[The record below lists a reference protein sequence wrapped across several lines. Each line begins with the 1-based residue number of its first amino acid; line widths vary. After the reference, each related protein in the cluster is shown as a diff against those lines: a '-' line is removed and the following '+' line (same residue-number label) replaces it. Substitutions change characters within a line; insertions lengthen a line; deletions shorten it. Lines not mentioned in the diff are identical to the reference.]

1 VNGLAISAAQ
11 KGIADVRSAAPPSFA
26 DIVEIHKGMV
36 FSIAWNFLRDRALGE
51 ELAQDVFLELYR
63 HWASMKSPEHIMF
76 WLRKVTCNRCIDV
89 VRRRKLRRETSLEE
103 SPEPAMLERVQ
114 DPLLSAYLQR
124 MVASLPER
132 QRLLVVLRYQEGME
146 PEEIARMLSMNASTV
161 KTQISRALE
170 LLRAK
175 AAQRLKTQ
183 REAERDD

>member
-1 VNGLAISAAQ
+1 MNGLAISAAQ
-11 KGIADVRSAAPPSFA
+11 KGIADVRSAAMPPFA
-26 DIVEIHKGMV
+26 DVVEIHKAMV
-36 FSIAWNFLRDRALGE
+36 FSIAWHFLRDRALGE
-51 ELAQDVFLELYR
+51 ELAQDVFLELHR
-63 HWASMKSPEHIMF
+63 HWASIKSPEHIVF

-175 AAQRLKTQ
+175 TAQRLKTQ
-183 REAERDD
+183 REGEGDD